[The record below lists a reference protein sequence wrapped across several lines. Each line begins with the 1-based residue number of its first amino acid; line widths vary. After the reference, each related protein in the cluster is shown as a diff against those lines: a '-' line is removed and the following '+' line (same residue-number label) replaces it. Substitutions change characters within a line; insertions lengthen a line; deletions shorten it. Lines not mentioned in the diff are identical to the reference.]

1 MANVAGWALLGAV
14 LGWIIAWLLRGRAM
28 NNLLAATQLESRAKH
43 EQLKRD
49 LESRLGRF
57 ENDLLAA
64 KEIIQIRDA
73 AIGERDKLIRQQTDQ
88 LTVGLGQLAAATAE
102 RDNRQAKLTQQA
114 AVLETL
120 EQELRA
126 GQLHAAGHEKR
137 LADNDM
143 RLAQLEPIPA
153 KLASVEE
160 ELRATKD
167 RLESAQALVNSQDQE
182 ISRLHKRTVE
192 LEPLT
197 VQVKERQIR
206 LQELESR
213 LADAVRTRDSEIVR
227 LKKRL
232 GELEN
237 LPARM
242 AEVEA
247 KRAKLVDEIVSLR
260 RAKDEEIESLQ
271 GKLRAI
277 ERMKRELI
285 ARDNLLLAVREHE
298 IVSRRDAELAM
309 AMLKAEC
316 AQRDAQLDIKDSAI
330 GRMHQQ
336 LAEMAPLPEAVA
348 RHSARALELERGL
361 AQRESKLREASREA
375 DLLRTSLLAWM
386 RVGGALPARD
396 AEIARLRARL
406 QLLK

>member
-1 MANVAGWALLGAV
+1 M
-14 LGWIIAWLLRGRAM
+14 
-28 NNLLAATQLESRAKH
+28 
-43 EQLKRD
+43 KRD

-64 KEIIQIRDA
+64 KEVIQIRDA
-73 AIGERDKLIRQQTDQ
+73 AIAERDKLIRQQTDQ
-88 LTVGLGQLAAATAE
+88 LAAGLSQLAAATAE
-102 RDNRQAKLTQQA
+102 RDDRQDKFAQQSCGSWQHWNKKF
-114 AVLETL
+114 VLL
-120 EQELRA
+120 NW
-126 GQLHAAGHEKR
+126 HAADHEKR
-137 LADNDM
+137 LADTGM

-153 KLASVEE
+153 KLALVKE
-160 ELRATKD
+160 ELGATKE

-197 VQVKERQIR
+197 VQAKERQVR

-213 LADAVRTRDSEIVR
+213 LAEAVRTRDGEIAH

-232 GELEN
+232 AELEH

-242 AEVEA
+242 ADVEA
-247 KRAKLVDEIVSLR
+247 KRAKLVDEIASLR

-271 GKLRAI
+271 GELRAI
-277 ERMKRELI
+277 ERMKRELL
-285 ARDNLLLAVREHE
+285 ARDDLLLAVREHE
-298 IVSRRDAELAM
+298 IVSRREGEIAM
-309 AMLKAEC
+309 AMLKAER
-316 AQRDAQLDIKDSAI
+316 AQRDAQLDMKDSAI
-330 GRMHQQ
+330 GRMYQQ

-348 RHSARALELERGL
+348 SHSARALELERGL
-361 AQRESKLREASREA
+361 AQRESKLRAALREA

-386 RVGGALPARD
+386 RLGGALPARD

-406 QLLK
+406 QLLE

>member
-1 MANVAGWALLGAV
+1 MANVVGWAALAAV
-14 LGWIIAWLLRGRAM
+14 LGWIIAWLLRGRAA
-28 NNLLAATQLESRAKH
+28 NNLLTAAQLESRAKH

-49 LESRLGRF
+49 SESRLGRF

-64 KEIIQIRDA
+64 KEVIQMRDA
-73 AIGERDKLIRQQTDQ
+73 AIAERDKLIRQQTEQ
-88 LTVGLGQLAAATAE
+88 LTAGLGQLAAATAD
-102 RDNRQAKLTQQA
+102 RDDRQTKLTQQA
-114 AVLETL
+114 AALATL
-120 EQELRA
+120 EQEFRSV
-126 GQLHAAGHEKR
+126 QLHAGDQEKR
-137 LADNDM
+137 LAENAN
-143 RLAQLEPIPA
+143 RLTQLEPIPD
-153 KLASVEE
+153 KLASAEV
-160 ELRATKD
+160 ELRAAKD

-197 VQVKERQIR
+197 VQAKERQAR
-206 LQELESR
+206 LIELESR
-213 LADAVRTRDSEIVR
+213 LADAVRTRDNEIAQ

-247 KRAKLVDEIVSLR
+247 KRVKLADEMALLR
-260 RAKDEEIESLQ
+260 QAKDEEIESLQ
-271 GKLRAI
+271 GELRVI
-277 ERMKRELI
+277 EPMKRELL
-285 ARDNLLLAVREHE
+285 ARDNLFLAAREHE
-298 IVSRRDAELAM
+298 IVSRREAELVI

-316 AQRDAQLDIKDSAI
+316 AQRNAQLDSKDTAI

-348 RHSARALELERGL
+348 SHSARAFELERGL
-361 AQRESKLREASREA
+361 AQRESKLREIAREV
-375 DLLRTSLLAWM
+375 DVLRTSLLAWM
-386 RVGGALPARD
+386 RVGGAIPARD

-406 QLLK
+406 Q